1 MNRNQRRKAAKAARA
16 GPHRKTP
23 GPGIKLTPDLPL
35 TDLAQAERH
44 RTAGRTDEA
53 RRLYR
58 RTLERAPNEPEA
70 LHWLGV
76 LEYKDDNPTAA
87 LSLLERAVA
96 HTPQTAPAAAQRY
109 YHLAE
114 VQRGLDRHDEA
125 RVNYRR
131 AVAGMPKMADIHF
144 GLGCSLLALNEMA
157 GAAEAF
163 RQALALAPE
172 DAEAEDGLA
181 QSLAGSE
188 RFEEALA
195 HYDKALTAEP
205 GRPAIHC
212 NKGLCLQH
220 LGRFAEAAA
229 AHRQALALDPDFA
242 NAHFNLVLLG
252 ESVGGEPVGR
262 AAADGEDRGTTDR
275 LEALLQ
281 RPDLDAAAR
290 VTAEFTL
297 ARHLDKAGEADRAF
311 AHFSRANALKAQSL
325 PTAFDGAAL
334 VDYIDRLLATFD
346 APFFAARRGWGK
358 DDPLPVLVVG
368 MPRSGTTLVEQ
379 ILASHGQAHG
389 AGELKWFRQLT
400 GSLQE
405 RLSSKRSYPHCA
417 AEVTPALA
425 GELAEDYL
433 TDLRRRAPEAR
444 RVVDK
449 MPANALRLG
458 LVALLLPGTRV
469 IHCRRDPR
477 DTCLSCY
484 FNVFAQGQ
492 SFSYDLR
499 HLGLVYRQYERAMAH
514 WAEVVPI
521 PILEVDYEAVIED
534 TEAQVRR
541 LLDFCGLAWDAR
553 CLNFHETARPVRTA
567 SFHQV
572 RQPLYATSVGRWR
585 PYAHHL
591 GPLIEALESAD
602 QGRP

>member
-1 MNRNQRRKAAKAARA
+1 MNRSQRRKAAKAARA
-16 GPHRKTP
+16 GPDRRAP
-23 GPGIKLTPDLPL
+23 GLGIKLAPDLPPS
-35 TDLAQAERH
+35 DLAQADRH

-58 RTLERAPNEPEA
+58 RILERAPNEPEA

-76 LEYKDDNPTAA
+76 LAYKDGNPTAA
-87 LSLLERAVA
+87 LSLLERAIA
-96 HTPQTAPAAAQRY
+96 RTPETAPAAAQRT

-114 VQRGLDRHDEA
+114 VQRGLDRHSEA
-125 RVNYRR
+125 RVNYDR
-131 AVAGMPKMADIHF
+131 AVVGMPGMADIHF

-157 GAAEAF
+157 EAAAAF
-163 RQALALAPE
+163 RQALALSPE

-181 QSLAGSE
+181 QSLAGLE

-195 HYDKALTAEP
+195 HYEKALTVEP
-205 GRPAIHC
+205 NRPAIHC

-229 AHRQALALDPDFA
+229 AHRRALALDPDFA

-252 ESVGGEPVGR
+252 ES
-262 AAADGEDRGTTDR
+262 ADGEESGTTDR

-281 RPDLDAAAR
+281 RSDLDAAAR
-290 VTAEFTL
+290 ITAEFTL
-297 ARHLDKAGEADRAF
+297 ARHLDKAGETDRAF
-311 AHFSRANALKAQSL
+311 AHFSRANRLKAQSL
-325 PTAFDGAAL
+325 PTAFDGATL

-346 APFFAARRGWGK
+346 VPFFAARQGWGR
-358 DDPLPVLVVG
+358 DDPLPILVVG

-400 GSLQE
+400 DSLQE

-417 AEVTPALA
+417 SEVTPELA

-433 TDLRRRAPEAR
+433 ADLRRRAPEAR

-458 LVALLLPGTRV
+458 LAALLLPGARV
-469 IHCRRDPR
+469 VHCRRDPR

-484 FNVFAQGQ
+484 FNVFAYGQ
-492 SFSYDLR
+492 SFTYDLR

-514 WAEVVPI
+514 WAKVLPI
-521 PILEVDYEAVIED
+521 PILEVDYETLIED
-534 TEAQVRR
+534 APAQVRR
-541 LLDFCGLAWDAR
+541 LLDFCGLDWDAR
-553 CLNFHETARPVRTA
+553 CLDFHQTARPVRTA

-591 GPLIEALESAD
+591 GPLIEALESGG
-602 QGRP
+602 QVRP